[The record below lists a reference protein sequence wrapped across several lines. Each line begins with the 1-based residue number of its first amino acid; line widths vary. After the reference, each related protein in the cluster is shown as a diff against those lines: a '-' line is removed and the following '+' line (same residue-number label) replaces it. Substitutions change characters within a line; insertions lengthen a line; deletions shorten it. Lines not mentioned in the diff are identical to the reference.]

1 MTTSW
6 KGPEQVSL
14 ALTVAAFSQWE
25 NFKLFGLVGPLG
37 KRESLGSGA
46 SPQAAVARPAP
57 GAQWH
62 LAVNK
67 SSRLNSS
74 LPTST
79 ESEVL
84 ENGS

>member
-14 ALTVAAFSQWE
+14 ALTAAAFSQWE

-46 SPQAAVARPAP
+46 SPQAAVARPVHVCLVYLRKFELFWARYWKRE
-57 GAQWH
+57 AISC
-62 LAVNK
+62 L
-67 SSRLNSS
+67 S
-74 LPTST
+74 
-79 ESEVL
+79 
-84 ENGS
+84 